1 MIELAKH
8 IEVLLL
14 ENECVIIP
22 ELGGFITY
30 YQPAHFE
37 EMDNTYYPPFRTIG
51 FNPQLDMNDGQL
63 VQSYMHTHHTDY
75 PDALRMIK
83 DKVRTIKEKLYQDGI
98 VEIPNIGIL
107 HYTIHDSYEF
117 QPNPC
122 GIVAP
127 SLYGLDSFHITP
139 LTCATINEYDQYPDT
154 FYQTRK
160 NTHKHFDMRWIGN
173 AVAVAIA
180 IVLFFILS
188 VPVENTYIEKG
199 HYASLGTD
207 CLFEAIRSQSMAT
220 TLYTT
225 KKNVPQKSKRNIS
238 PVEVRVEKVVAST
251 DTETKHK
258 VNEEIKKAETPVIKE
273 TVKETKKEAV
283 KKDIKQLVKPV
294 KPQTEAVQTKKR
306 HHLIVASLATE
317 PDAEKM
323 LHKFQKEGYEEASVV
338 AGNGRFRIAI
348 YSYDKKETASKKLNE
363 LKQTKA
369 FSDAWILTK

>member
-83 DKVRTIKEKLYQDGI
+83 DKVRIIKEKLYQDGI

-122 GIVAP
+122 GFVAP

-139 LTCATINEYDQYPDT
+139 LTCATINEDDQYPDT

-180 IVLFFILS
+180 IVLFFIWAPAVVKCPPPPSFSITTCTLYSSMERALMYTLELNS
-188 VPVENTYIEKG
+188 VSTN
-199 HYASLGTD
+199 
-207 CLFEAIRSQSMAT
+207 EAFKPAIFIRSFAT
-220 TLYTT
+220 CAL
-225 KKNVPQKSKRNIS
+225 N
-238 PVEVRVEKVVAST
+238 
-251 DTETKHK
+251 
-258 VNEEIKKAETPVIKE
+258 
-273 TVKETKKEAV
+273 TVGLS
-283 KKDIKQLVKPV
+283 IPCG
-294 KPQTEAVQTKKR
+294 
-306 HHLIVASLATE
+306 S
-317 PDAEKM
+317 
-323 LHKFQKEGYEEASVV
+323 
-338 AGNGRFRIAI
+338 
-348 YSYDKKETASKKLNE
+348 
-363 LKQTKA
+363 
-369 FSDAWILTK
+369 SDANA

>member
-1 MIELAKH
+1 
-8 IEVLLL
+8 
-14 ENECVIIP
+14 
-22 ELGGFITY
+22 
-30 YQPAHFE
+30 
-37 EMDNTYYPPFRTIG
+37 
-51 FNPQLDMNDGQL
+51 
-63 VQSYMHTHHTDY
+63 
-75 PDALRMIK
+75 
-83 DKVRTIKEKLYQDGI
+83 
-98 VEIPNIGIL
+98 
-107 HYTIHDSYEF
+107 
-117 QPNPC
+117 
-122 GIVAP
+122 
-127 SLYGLDSFHITP
+127 
-139 LTCATINEYDQYPDT
+139 
-154 FYQTRK
+154 
-160 NTHKHFDMRWIGN
+160 
-173 AVAVAIA
+173 
-180 IVLFFILS
+180 
-188 VPVENTYIEKG
+188 
-199 HYASLGTD
+199 
-207 CLFEAIRSQSMAT
+207 MAT